1 MASNGGVGDGSECGG
16 PFKFGIGEGECGKL
30 IWWIG
35 IGWEAAVVC
44 TIVDAVEG
52 IGYGGARYPGIPNGE
67 GWGANEDPAAN
78 GDPRPSMD
86 DKRVAKDPIWRWS
99 P

>member
-1 MASNGGVGDGSECGG
+1 MG
-16 PFKFGIGEGECGKL
+16 
-30 IWWIG
+30 
-35 IGWEAAVVC
+35 
-44 TIVDAVEG
+44 DAVEG
-52 IGYGGARYPGIPNGE
+52 TGCGGGPYPGIPKGE
-67 GWGANEDPAAN
+67 GWGANEDPAAD